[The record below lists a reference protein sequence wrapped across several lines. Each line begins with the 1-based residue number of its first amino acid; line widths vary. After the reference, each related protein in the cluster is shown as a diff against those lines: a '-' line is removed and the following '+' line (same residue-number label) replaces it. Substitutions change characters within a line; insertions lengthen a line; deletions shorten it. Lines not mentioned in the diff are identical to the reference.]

1 MIVYTRKR
9 KDIHTMNVSDK
20 ILRKD
25 EKAVFNLRELY
36 ELHGYK
42 RFRMSKFEEYDLYVE
57 NKNFLVSENILS
69 FHDLNGKLMA
79 LKPDVTLSI
88 VKNIKEDSEGAQ
100 KLYYNE
106 NVYRTATGAHEFKE
120 IMQVGLEYI
129 GNIDTYSMCEVISLA
144 SESLAKISDRYILD
158 ISHMGFVSGLL
169 SEIDF
174 PYGAK
179 DEMVTYIGE
188 KNPHEIKRLCARL
201 GISDELCA
209 SIVKMSSLYGPFED
223 TLSSAKELVMNA
235 DMESAVKEL
244 EAVYSVLSETA
255 DASKFRLDF
264 SIVNDM
270 SYYNGIIF
278 QGFVEGIPAS
288 VLSGGRYDN
297 LLRKLGK
304 NKDAVG
310 FAVYLDLLERYDMQT
325 KEYDVDVLYVYDS
338 SADAATVAKTVKE
351 ITRNGKSVIAQSSA
365 NTDIKYKEIV
375 FANERE

>member
-1 MIVYTRKR
+1 
-9 KDIHTMNVSDK
+9 MNVSDK

-57 NKNFLVSENILS
+57 NKNFLISDSILS

-88 VKNIKEDSEGAQ
+88 VKNIKDDSVGAQ

-106 NVYRTATGAHEFKE
+106 NVYRTTPGAHEFKE

-129 GNIDTYSMCEVISLA
+129 GYIDTYSMCEVISLA
-144 SESLAKISDRYILD
+144 SKSLEKISQKYILD
-158 ISHMGFVSGLL
+158 ISHMGFVAGLL

-179 DEMVTYIGE
+179 EEMLSYIGQ
-188 KNPHEIKRLCARL
+188 KNPHEIRRLCESIGVGSEL
-201 GISDELCA
+201 SDT
-209 SIVKMSSLYGPFED
+209 IVKMSSLYGSFEE
-223 TLSSAKELVMNA
+223 TVGQAKALVLNDEMR
-235 DMESAVKEL
+235 SAVSEL
-244 EAVYSVLSETA
+244 EAIYDILKNTA
-255 DASKFRLDF
+255 DTNRFRLDF

-270 SYYNGIIF
+270 NYYNGVIF
-278 QGFVEGIPAS
+278 QGFIEGIPAS

-297 LLRKLGK
+297 LLHKLGK

-310 FAVYLDLLERYDMQT
+310 FAVYLDLLERYDTPT
-325 KEYDVDVLYVYDS
+325 KEFDVDVLYVYGNTS
-338 SADAATVAKTVKE
+338 LQSVFSAVDKYTSE
-351 ITRNGKSVIAQSSA
+351 GKRVHAQKDDK
-365 NTDIKYKEIV
+365 TDIKYREIV
-375 FANERE
+375 YASERE